1 MMNST
6 SGGRKRKIL
15 VPIFFRGHL
24 ARLRSVFRA
33 IERDPRLELQIMV
46 ASRAAYGPFFTN
58 LRHSE
63 PRSLRRAL
71 RWYMRARLAT
81 MGADFGIWGKGY
93 SGRDALERK
102 VIDAGFPVHARL
114 PLFLDG
120 GTSTTMAKS
129 VGIGMTRI
137 ADELRRLQPD
147 VILVNGDRFEMI
159 AATLAAAYLNIP
171 IAHHEGGDVSGT
183 IDESVRHAITKFAH
197 VHLAATE
204 RSRARILQMG
214 EDPRF
219 VFTVGSP
226 TIDALKEID
235 FESNEGFPP
244 GIDTTK
250 PYLVVMLHPVTT
262 EGNEANRATAESV
275 LGVIERLAMPTVLIW
290 GNSDAYS
297 RMVGPMVAE
306 WIETRRPPF
315 LYTAKLMQADV
326 YARLLARAACAVG
339 NSSSFLREGAYLGT
353 PAVIVGNRQQGRE
366 RAENVMEVEPD
377 AAKIETAIHAQLA
390 HGTYAKSALFGDG
403 KAGERIAEILATV
416 EPPIQ
421 KRFHDFRP

>member
-1 MMNST
+1 MT
-6 SGGRKRKIL
+6 DTEGGKKKKIL

-46 ASRAAYGPFFTN
+46 ASRAAYGSFFTN
-58 LRHSE
+58 LYHSE
-63 PRSLRRAL
+63 PRSLARAI

-81 MGADFGIWGKGY
+81 MGADLGVWGRGY

-120 GTSTTMAKS
+120 GTSRAMAKS

-137 ADELRRLQPD
+137 VDELRRLQPD
-147 VILVNGDRFEMI
+147 VILVNGDRFEMM
-159 AATLAAAYLNIP
+159 AATIAAAYLNIR

-183 IDESVRHAITKFAH
+183 IDESVRHAITKFAQ

-204 RSRARILQMG
+204 CSRARIVQMG

-226 TIDALKEID
+226 TIDALKETD
-235 FESNEGFPP
+235 LESHEGFPP
-244 GIDTTK
+244 GIDPAK
-250 PYLVVMLHPVTT
+250 PYLLAMLHPVTT
-262 EGNEANRATAESV
+262 EGDRANRATVESV
-275 LGVIERLAMPTVLIW
+275 LTVLERLQMPTVLVW

-297 RMVGPMVAE
+297 RMVGPVVAE

-315 LYTAKLMQADV
+315 LYTTKLMHSNV

-366 RAENVMEVEPD
+366 RAENAMEVEPD
-377 AAKIETAIHAQLA
+377 AAQIEAAISAQLT
-390 HGTYAKSALFGDG
+390 HGKYAGSMLFGDG
-403 KAGERIAEILATV
+403 KAGKQIAEILATV
-416 EPPIQ
+416 DPPIQ
-421 KRFHDFRP
+421 KRFHNFGP